1 VQAADAPKGAA
12 HLMAPNFDCKPSGG
26 EVYPQESSTPGQ
38 AHPGCIVAEPLPFL
52 GNTLRFVNV
61 GPANYNP

>member
-1 VQAADAPKGAA
+1 
-12 HLMAPNFDCKPSGG
+12 MAPNFDCKPSGG

-38 AHPGCIVAEPLPFL
+38 SHPGCILPDAPLPFL

-61 GPANYNP
+61 GTANYHP